1 MSSVRKLATIN
12 QKTIIKKKYYRDSL
26 GFKITIIY
34 TNEYVLILDF
44 KTSVEESSKAN
55 SLTVQ

>member
-1 MSSVRKLATIN
+1 MFELLDFKTSAEESS
-12 QKTIIKKKYYRDSL
+12 
-26 GFKITIIY
+26 
-34 TNEYVLILDF
+34 NEYVLILDF